1 MIPILFEIL
10 LGIAL
15 VGTLTSTIFL
25 GLVLVACFRFKKT
38 AKARA
43 RQGKSTYLPPVS
55 LLKPLHGAEPG
66 LREYLESFFALDYPA
81 FEILFC
87 ARTEADAG
95 LQLARE
101 VAALHP
107 QIPVRF
113 LLSGTPP
120 WPNARC
126 YSLSVMAPQAAHDLL
141 VITDSDVRV
150 KPQFLREVVAPFA
163 DAGLGASTCLYRG
176 DATGRGL
183 WALMEGL
190 GMSVEMTAGV
200 VTADM
205 MEGMRFTLGPCMIVR
220 KVDLARIGGFAKL
233 GYYYAD
239 DFMLGNLV
247 ASTGGR
253 VLLSSH
259 IIDHCIVNN
268 SFWRNFSHQWSWMKS
283 TRFSR
288 PAGHFGTGVTFA
300 APFGLLGLLAGLALG
315 MPLVGWALLGW
326 AALSRVLLCLAA
338 GGWVVGDPDAYRYC
352 WLYPLR
358 DLMGAILWAASYT
371 SRKVGWRDDQFV
383 LEKGGLMRKIN

>member
-1 MIPILFEIL
+1 MIHILFEIL

-25 GLVLVACFRFKKT
+25 GMVLVACFRFKRI

-43 RQGKSTYLPPVS
+43 RQGKSTCLPPVS
-55 LLKPLHGAEPG
+55 LLKPLYGAEPG
-66 LREYLESFFALDYPA
+66 LREYLESFFALDYPD

-87 ARTEADAG
+87 ARTDADAG

-107 QIPVRF
+107 EIPVRF

-126 YSLSVMAPQAAHDLL
+126 YSLAVMAPEAAHDLL

-150 KPQFLREVVAPFA
+150 KPEFLREVVAPFA
-163 DAGLGASTCLYRG
+163 DSGLGASTCLYRG

-205 MEGMRFTLGPCMIVR
+205 MEGMRFTLGPCMTVR
-220 KVDLARIGGFAKL
+220 KADLARIGGFDKL

-259 IIDHCIVNN
+259 IIDHCIVHN
-268 SFWRNFSHQWSWMKS
+268 SFWRNFLHQWSWMKS

-288 PAGHFGTGVTFA
+288 PAGHFGTGTTFA
-300 APFGLLGLLAGLALG
+300 APFGLLGLVAGLALG
-315 MPLVGWALLGW
+315 MPLLGWSLLGW
-326 AALSRVLLCLAA
+326 AWLSRVLLCLVA